1 LAYPHRLKGKWQ
13 ALELTRHGELNFL
26 PVDHKRYPALK
37 LAYGALRVGGT
48 MPTVLNAAN
57 EVAVEAF
64 LEGKI
69 GFREIHRVIDKTMQ
83 RHGARSPVDIGEI
96 LSVDRWARENASSLV
111 KGIQGRTKA
120 WKA

>member
-1 LAYPHRLKGKWQ
+1 
-13 ALELTRHGELNFL
+13 
-26 PVDHKRYPALK
+26 
-37 LAYGALRVGGT
+37 

-83 RHGARSPVDIGEI
+83 RHVATRPRDIGEI

-111 KGIQGRTKA
+111 TRTYGRIKA